1 MAATIIDYIANIQ
14 LSAGS
19 GDVAIEATQSAIVSD
34 TSAYPRPRRIQVF
47 IERQTIPPNKTAIR
61 AQS

>member
-1 MAATIIDYIANIQ
+1 VAATIIDYIANIQ

-34 TSAYPRPRRIQVF
+34 SRVYSRTHGIQIF
-47 IERQTIPPNKTAIR
+47 IERQTVLPNNTAIR